1 MSLAS
6 AGDIRL
12 VGIIS
17 DYAQDNGP
25 RLAEENWHYQH
36 IIEKAR
42 RSGMKNIPNATAGA
56 GTTLTKPASGLIEET
71 VPIDTP
77 GSRLIVQEAK
87 KANPQTPLV
96 IVTGGGLTT
105 VADAY
110 LLDHSIADNIVVASL
125 MGTFSAN
132 LLERAL
138 GLARE
143 YCHTDSRYTRRS
155 WYTRRS

>member
-6 AGDIRL
+6 AGDTRL

-77 GSRLIVQEAK
+77 GSRLIVEEAK
-87 KANPQTPLV
+87 KRTS
-96 IVTGGGLTT
+96 
-105 VADAY
+105 DAISY
-110 LLDHSIADNIVVASL
+110 RDGRRTNHCRRRL
-125 MGTFSAN
+125 
-132 LLERAL
+132 
-138 GLARE
+138 
-143 YCHTDSRYTRRS
+143 SRRPFYR
-155 WYTRRS
+155 